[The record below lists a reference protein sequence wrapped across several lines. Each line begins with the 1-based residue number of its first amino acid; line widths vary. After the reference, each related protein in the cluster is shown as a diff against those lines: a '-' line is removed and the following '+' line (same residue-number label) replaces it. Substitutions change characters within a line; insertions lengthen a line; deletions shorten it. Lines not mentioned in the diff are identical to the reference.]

1 MGFDVQ
7 AFATGFLESR
17 VKDIEKKGDE
27 ARAFEE
33 SQRTLADRNTQTLSK
48 RNAVVQQVVG
58 LSNMLRDN
66 GASERV
72 IQAAIAAGPQEIT
85 TLANKVTEARKA
97 AGGGKLGASDIEA
110 LVNIPEG
117 FSVMDTDTTD
127 LIRKTYGLGY
137 EGKGVTKDMPERSFM
152 DRLRG
157 DKQMDMARARL
168 DREVIKDGYTAY
180 DVNQMSAQQDYESLV
195 PGTFITFNDI
205 KVFRPS
211 EDMDGF
217 TRTINALTKA
227 VEDTAAYSTLE
238 EDIAEYK
245 NQSSINET
253 DQGIR
258 EAAKVKL
265 AKARAEMDELY
276 LSTVGTTI
284 QDMVDTYGES
294 FLDGAG
300 GYLKSFLSDSYVD
313 SLALGTTETDE
324 PEEDDLE
331 AAFPDATTST
341 PRTTDPADATSTGF
355 TTPEVEVSL
364 LPDANMDEL
373 SAARPKVR
381 PQPEGEPE
389 VTSEVTP
396 EGEPEVATISEQD
409 ADPLEITQYAP
420 KLANAAD
427 SALGLSAAA
436 ETAQLNIDNQKTMAQ
451 AMATVTREEWDEMSR
466 AERKEKGLPVRRLDI
481 AYAGKD
487 NFKKIEKERVESIR
501 ERAAKKFGNIDPAVF
516 DDALDSGILTELD
529 LQIFVDHG
537 DDILDFIKD
546 NLYSTEPEGI
556 IEAMSDWAEENEKT
570 LPMDKSFL
578 VKTFGTALEG

>member
-33 SQRTLADRNTQTLSK
+33 NQRTLADRNTQTLSK

-85 TLANKVTEARKA
+85 TLANKVTKARED
-97 AGGGKLGASDIEA
+97 AGGGKLGSSDIEA

-227 VEDTAAYSTLE
+227 VEDTGAYSTLDTE
-238 EDIAEYK
+238 IKGLIGAIRVSEDQDEL
-245 NQSSINET
+245 
-253 DQGIR
+253 
-258 EAAKVKL
+258 AA
-265 AKARAEMDELY
+265 AKARLPKAQAEMDELY
-276 LSTVGTTI
+276 LSTVGSTI

-294 FLDGAG
+294 FTDSAD
-300 GYLKSFLSDSYVD
+300 GYLRSFLSGSYVD
-313 SLALGTTETDE
+313 SLALGTTETDADTQT
-324 PEEDDLE
+324 ED
-331 AAFPDATTST
+331 AFST
-341 PRTTDPADATSTGF
+341 DTTSTGF

-364 LPDANMDEL
+364 LPEVDMDEAA
-373 SAARPKVR
+373 AARPKVR

-389 VTSEVTP
+389 VTPEV
-396 EGEPEVATISEQD
+396 ELEVATTSEQD

-420 KLANAAD
+420 KLANAVD

-436 ETAQLNIDNQKTMAQ
+436 ETAQLNIDNQKTMAE

-466 AERKEKGLPVRRLDI
+466 PERKEKGLPVRRLDL

-501 ERAAKKFGNIDPAVF
+501 ERAAKKFGIKPSVF
-516 DDALDSGILTELD
+516 DGALDSGILTELD

-556 IEAMSDWAEENEKT
+556 IEAMSDWAEENKKT

>member
-33 SQRTLADRNTQTLSK
+33 NQRTLADRNTQTLSK

-117 FSVMDTDTTD
+117 FSVMDTDTTN

-217 TRTINALTKA
+217 TRTINNLTKA
-227 VEDTAAYSTLE
+227 VEDTGAYSTLDTEIKGLIGAIQVSEDSE
-238 EDIAEYK
+238 EV
-245 NQSSINET
+245 
-253 DQGIR
+253 
-258 EAAKVKL
+258 AA
-265 AKARAEMDELY
+265 AKARLPKAQAEMDELY
-276 LSTVGTTI
+276 LSTVGSTI

-294 FLDGAG
+294 FTDGAD
-300 GYLKSFLSDSYVD
+300 GYLRSFLSESYVN
-313 SLALGTTETDE
+313 SLSLGTTEADE
-324 PEEDDLE
+324 DTEDDLE

-341 PRTTDPADATSTGF
+341 PRATEPADATSTGS

-409 ADPLEITQYAP
+409 ADPLEITQYVP
-420 KLANAAD
+420 PLADAVD

-501 ERAAKKFGNIDPAVF
+501 ERAAKKFGIKPSVF
-516 DDALDSGILTELD
+516 DGALDSGILTELD

>member
-33 SQRTLADRNTQTLSK
+33 QQRTQADRNTQTLSK

-217 TRTINALTKA
+217 TRTINNLTKA
-227 VEDTAAYSTLE
+227 VEDTGAYSTLDTE
-238 EDIAEYK
+238 IKDLLGAIKVSEDQDEV
-245 NQSSINET
+245 
-253 DQGIR
+253 
-258 EAAKVKL
+258 AA
-265 AKARAEMDELY
+265 AKARLPKAQAEMDELY

-313 SLALGTTETDE
+313 SLALGTTETAE

-341 PRTTDPADATSTGF
+341 PRATEPADATSTGF

-409 ADPLEITQYAP
+409 ADPLEITQYIP
-420 KLANAAD
+420 SLADAAD

>member
-33 SQRTLADRNTQTLSK
+33 NQRTLADRNTQTLSK

-97 AGGGKLGASDIEA
+97 AGGGKLGSSDIEA

-117 FSVMDTDTTD
+117 FSVMDTDTTN

-205 KVFRPS
+205 KVFRPR

-217 TRTINALTKA
+217 TRTINNLTKA
-227 VEDTAAYSTLE
+227 VEDTGAYSTLDTE
-238 EDIAEYK
+238 IKGLIGAIRVSEDQDEV
-245 NQSSINET
+245 
-253 DQGIR
+253 
-258 EAAKVKL
+258 AA
-265 AKARAEMDELY
+265 AKARLPKAQAEMDELY
-276 LSTVGTTI
+276 LSTVGSTI

-294 FLDGAG
+294 FTDNAG
-300 GYLKSFLSDSYVD
+300 GYLRSFLSESYVD
-313 SLALGTTETDE
+313 SLALGTTETDADTQT
-324 PEEDDLE
+324 ED
-331 AAFPDATTST
+331 AFSTDTTST
-341 PRTTDPADATSTGF
+341 GVTIPEVTVTELPPASEAVS
-355 TTPEVEVSL
+355 PQSRPVIEEEEPKEEPKEEVKEEPKEEVKEVVKEEPKKEVEVVKKKIVKPKTKEQKKDDKQKAGTKIVKKMGDKGRYDSSNQL
-364 LPDANMDEL
+364 KTLIIMNVISDAKSFFNAQTMIQDTPGFFSSATVPDAVL
-373 SAARPKVR
+373 SDNNVAAYLMMVGSSQKMN
-381 PQPEGEPE
+381 
-389 VTSEVTP
+389 SL
-396 EGEPEVATISEQD
+396 INS
-409 ADPLEITQYAP
+409 QY
-420 KLANAAD
+420 
-427 SALGLSAAA
+427 
-436 ETAQLNIDNQKTMAQ
+436 E
-451 AMATVTREEWDEMSR
+451 
-466 AERKEKGLPVRRLDI
+466 
-481 AYAGKD
+481 
-487 NFKKIEKERVESIR
+487 
-501 ERAAKKFGNIDPAVF
+501 
-516 DDALDSGILTELD
+516 
-529 LQIFVDHG
+529 
-537 DDILDFIKD
+537 
-546 NLYSTEPEGI
+546 
-556 IEAMSDWAEENEKT
+556 
-570 LPMDKSFL
+570 
-578 VKTFGTALEG
+578 

>member
-33 SQRTLADRNTQTLSK
+33 QQRTQADRNTQTLSK

-217 TRTINALTKA
+217 TRTINNLTKA
-227 VEDTAAYSTLE
+227 VEDTGAYSTLDTE
-238 EDIAEYK
+238 IKDLLGAIKVSEDQDEV
-245 NQSSINET
+245 
-253 DQGIR
+253 
-258 EAAKVKL
+258 AA
-265 AKARAEMDELY
+265 AKARLPKAQAEMDELY
-276 LSTVGTTI
+276 LSTVGSTI

-294 FLDGAG
+294 FTDGAD
-300 GYLKSFLSDSYVD
+300 GYLRSFLSDSYVN
-313 SLALGTTETDE
+313 SLSLGTTETDE
-324 PEEDDLE
+324 DTQTED
-331 AAFPDATTST
+331 AFSP
-341 PRTTDPADATSTGF
+341 TGQEPID
-355 TTPEVEVSL
+355 TPEVNVSL
-364 LPDANMDEL
+364 LPDVDMDEKL
-373 SAARPKVR
+373 VAAPKVR
-381 PQPEGEPE
+381 LQP
-389 VTSEVTP
+389 EVTP
-396 EGEPEVATISEQD
+396 EGGPEVTPEGGPEVVTQSEEETN
-409 ADPLEITQYAP
+409 PLEITQYIPPNA
-420 KLANAAD
+420 LANAAD

-436 ETAQLNIDNQKTMAQ
+436 ETAQLNIDNQNTMAQ

-487 NFKKIEKERVESIR
+487 NFKKIEKERVETIQ
-501 ERAAKKFGNIDPAVF
+501 ERAAEFLGDVTVVKLQEDIE
-516 DDALDSGILTELD
+516 SGTLTELD
-529 LQIFVDHG
+529 LQILVDHG
-537 DDILDFIKD
+537 DEIIDFIKD
-546 NLYSTEPEGI
+546 NLYPIGVEGTV
-556 IEAMSDWAEENEKT
+556 EALSDWAEENEKM
-570 LPMDKSFL
+570 LPSNKLYL
-578 VKTFGTALEG
+578 VKTFNEILAEE

>member
-33 SQRTLADRNTQTLSK
+33 QQRTLADRNTQTLSK

-97 AGGGKLGASDIEA
+97 AGGGKLGSSDIEA

-117 FSVMDTDTTD
+117 FSVMDTDTTN

-205 KVFRPS
+205 KVFRPR

-217 TRTINALTKA
+217 TRTINNLTKA
-227 VEDTAAYSTLE
+227 VEDTGAYSTLDTE
-238 EDIAEYK
+238 IKGLIGAIRVSEDQDEV
-245 NQSSINET
+245 
-253 DQGIR
+253 
-258 EAAKVKL
+258 AA
-265 AKARAEMDELY
+265 AKARLPKAQAEMDELY
-276 LSTVGTTI
+276 LSTVGSTI

-294 FLDGAG
+294 FTDNAG
-300 GYLKSFLSDSYVD
+300 GYLRSFLSESYVD
-313 SLALGTTETDE
+313 SLALGTTETDADTQTEDAFSTDTTSTGVTIPEVTVTELPPASEAVSPQSRPVIEEEEPKEE
-324 PEEDDLE
+324 PEEEPEEEEDG
-331 AAFPDATTST
+331 AFVKFLDNATT
-341 PRTTDPADATSTGF
+341 
-355 TTPEVEVSL
+355 
-364 LPDANMDEL
+364 
-373 SAARPKVR
+373 
-381 PQPEGEPE
+381 
-389 VTSEVTP
+389 
-396 EGEPEVATISEQD
+396 
-409 ADPLEITQYAP
+409 
-420 KLANAAD
+420 
-427 SALGLSAAA
+427 LGSSK
-436 ETAQLNIDNQKTMAQ
+436 ETASTNIDNKNTMRES
-451 AMATVTREEWDEMSR
+451 MAAVTREEWNDMSR
-466 AERKEKGLPVRRLDI
+466 KERREAGLPVRKLDI

-487 NFKKIEKERVESIR
+487 AFKQEEVERVKTVK
-501 ERAAKKFGNIDPAVF
+501 ERAAERFGGIDPAVF
-516 DDALDSGILTELD
+516 DEAIDSGRLTELD
-529 LQIFVDHG
+529 LAIFADSG
-537 DDILDFIKD
+537 DEIVDFIKD
-546 NLYSTEPEGI
+546 NLYGTSSENVLEGLT
-556 IEAMSDWAEENEKT
+556 DWAEENNKI
-570 LPMDKSFL
+570 LPTDKSFL
-578 VKTFGTALEG
+578 IKTFQSALEG

>member
-33 SQRTLADRNTQTLSK
+33 QQRTQADRNTQTLSK

-227 VEDTAAYSTLE
+227 VEDTNAYSTLK
-238 EDIAEYK
+238 EDIETYK
-245 NQSSINET
+245 AQSSINET
-253 DQGIR
+253 DEGIR
-258 EAAKVKL
+258 EDGKVKL

-294 FLDGAG
+294 FIDGAG

-313 SLALGTTETDE
+313 SLALGTTETAE

-396 EGEPEVATISEQD
+396 EVATPSEQETN
-409 ADPLEITQYAP
+409 PLEITQYIPPNA
-420 KLANAAD
+420 LANAAD

-487 NFKKIEKERVESIR
+487 NFKKIEKERVKSIR
-501 ERAAKKFGNIDPAVF
+501 ERAAEKFGNIDPAKF
-516 DDALDSGILTELD
+516 DDALDSGMLTELD

-537 DDILDFIKD
+537 DDIIDFIKD
-546 NLYSTEPEGI
+546 NLYSIEPEGI

-578 VKTFGTALEG
+578 VKTFGTALEE

>member
-211 EDMDGF
+211 EDMDEF
-217 TRTINALTKA
+217 TRTINNLTKA
-227 VEDTAAYSTLE
+227 VEDTSAYSTLDTE
-238 EDIAEYK
+238 IKELLGAIKVSEDQDEV
-245 NQSSINET
+245 
-253 DQGIR
+253 
-258 EAAKVKL
+258 AA
-265 AKARAEMDELY
+265 AKARLPKAQAEMDELY
-276 LSTVGTTI
+276 LSTVGSTI

-294 FLDGAG
+294 FTDGAD
-300 GYLKSFLSDSYVD
+300 GYLRSFLSESYVN
-313 SLALGTTETDE
+313 SLSLGTTEADE
-324 PEEDDLE
+324 DTEDDLE

-396 EGEPEVATISEQD
+396 EVATPSEQETN
-409 ADPLEITQYAP
+409 PLEITQYIPPNA
-420 KLANAAD
+420 LANAAD

-451 AMATVTREEWDEMSR
+451 AMSTVTREEWDEMSR
-466 AERKEKGLPVRRLDI
+466 GERKKKGLPVRNLDL

-487 NFKKIEKERVESIR
+487 NFKKIEKERVKSIR
-501 ERAAKKFGNIDPAVF
+501 ERAAEKFGIKPSVF
-516 DDALDSGILTELD
+516 DGALDRGTLTELD

-537 DDILDFIKD
+537 DDIIDFIKD
-546 NLYSTEPEGI
+546 NLYSIEPEGI

>member
-33 SQRTLADRNTQTLSK
+33 QQRTQADRNTQTLSK

-294 FLDGAG
+294 FIDGAG

-313 SLALGTTETDE
+313 SLALGTTETAEDTQTEDAFSPTGQE
-324 PEEDDLE
+324 PID
-331 AAFPDATTST
+331 
-341 PRTTDPADATSTGF
+341 
-355 TTPEVEVSL
+355 TPEVNVSL
-364 LPDANMDEL
+364 LPDVDMDEKL
-373 SAARPKVR
+373 VAAPKVR
-381 PQPEGEPE
+381 LQP
-389 VTSEVTP
+389 EVTP
-396 EGEPEVATISEQD
+396 EGGPEVTPEGGPEVVTQSEEETN
-409 ADPLEITQYAP
+409 PLEITQYIPPNA
-420 KLANAAD
+420 LANAAD

-436 ETAQLNIDNQKTMAQ
+436 ETAQLNIDNQKTMAE

-487 NFKKIEKERVESIR
+487 NFKKIEKERVETIQ
-501 ERAAKKFGNIDPAVF
+501 ERAAEFLGDVTVVKLQEDIE
-516 DDALDSGILTELD
+516 SGTLTELD
-529 LQIFVDHG
+529 LQILVDHG
-537 DDILDFIKD
+537 DEIIDFIKD
-546 NLYSTEPEGI
+546 NLYPIGVEGTV
-556 IEAMSDWAEENEKT
+556 EALSDWAEENEKM
-570 LPMDKSFL
+570 LPSNKLYL
-578 VKTFGTALEG
+578 VKTFNEILAEE

>member
-117 FSVMDTDTTD
+117 FSVMDTDTTN

-217 TRTINALTKA
+217 TRTINNLTKA
-227 VEDTAAYSTLE
+227 VEDTGAYSTLDTEIKGLIGAIQVSEDSE
-238 EDIAEYK
+238 EV
-245 NQSSINET
+245 
-253 DQGIR
+253 
-258 EAAKVKL
+258 AA
-265 AKARAEMDELY
+265 AKARLPKAQAEMDELY
-276 LSTVGTTI
+276 LSTVGSTI

-294 FLDGAG
+294 FTDGAD
-300 GYLKSFLSDSYVD
+300 GYLRSFLSESYVN
-313 SLALGTTETDE
+313 SLSLGTTEADE
-324 PEEDDLE
+324 DTEDDLE

-341 PRTTDPADATSTGF
+341 PRATEPADATSTGS

-409 ADPLEITQYAP
+409 ADPLEITQYVP
-420 KLANAAD
+420 PLADAVD

-501 ERAAKKFGNIDPAVF
+501 ERAAKKFGIKPSVF
-516 DDALDSGILTELD
+516 DGALDSGILTELD

>member
-1 MGFDVQ
+1 MGFDIQ

-17 VKDIEKKGDE
+17 IKDIDKKGDE

-33 SQRTLADRNTQTLSK
+33 NQRTLADRNAQTVSK

-58 LSNMLRDN
+58 LTNMLRDN

-72 IQAAIAAGPQEIT
+72 IQAAIAAGPQEVA
-85 TLANKVTEARKA
+85 TLANKVTEARQA
-97 AGGGKLGASDIEA
+97 AGGGKLGSSDIEA

-117 FSVMDTDTTD
+117 FSVMKGDITE
-127 LIRKTYGLGY
+127 LIKKTYGLGY
-137 EGKGVTKDMPERSFM
+137 EGQGVTQKMPDRSFM

-168 DREVIKDGYTAY
+168 DREVIKDGLTAY
-180 DVNQMSAQQDYESLV
+180 DVNQMAAQQDYESLV
-195 PGTFITFNDI
+195 PGTFITFNDL

-217 TRTINALTKA
+217 TRTINNLTKA
-227 VEDTAAYSTLE
+227 VEDTLAYSTLK
-238 EDIAEYK
+238 EDIEEYK
-245 NQSSINET
+245 AQSSVNET
-253 DQGIR
+253 DEGIR

-265 AKARAEMDELY
+265 AKAQAEMDELY
-276 LSTVGTTI
+276 LSTVGSTI

-294 FLDGAG
+294 FTDGAD
-300 GYLKSFLSDSYVD
+300 GYLRSFLSESYVN
-313 SLALGTTETDE
+313 SLSLGTTEADE
-324 PEEDDLE
+324 DTEDDLE

-341 PRTTDPADATSTGF
+341 PRATEPADATSTGS

-420 KLANAAD
+420 KLADAAD

-501 ERAAKKFGNIDPAVF
+501 ERAAKKFGDIDPAVF
-516 DDALDSGILTELD
+516 DDALDSGTLTELD

-537 DDILDFIKD
+537 DEIIDFIKD
-546 NLYSTEPEGI
+546 NLYPTGPEGI
-556 IEAMSDWAEENEKT
+556 IEALSDWAEENKKT
-570 LPMDKSFL
+570 LPMNKSFL

>member
-117 FSVMDTDTTD
+117 FSVMDTDTTN

-217 TRTINALTKA
+217 TRTINNLTKA
-227 VEDTAAYSTLE
+227 VEDTGAYSTLDTEIKGLIGAIQVSEDPE
-238 EDIAEYK
+238 EV
-245 NQSSINET
+245 
-253 DQGIR
+253 
-258 EAAKVKL
+258 AA
-265 AKARAEMDELY
+265 AKARLPKAQAEMDELY
-276 LSTVGTTI
+276 LSTVGSTI

-294 FLDGAG
+294 FTDGAD
-300 GYLKSFLSDSYVD
+300 GYLRSFLSESYVN
-313 SLALGTTETDE
+313 SLSLGTTEADE
-324 PEEDDLE
+324 DTEDDLE

-341 PRTTDPADATSTGF
+341 PRATEPADATSTGS

-501 ERAAKKFGNIDPAVF
+501 ERAAKKFGIKPSVF
-516 DDALDSGILTELD
+516 DGALDSGILTELD

>member
-1 MGFDVQ
+1 
-7 AFATGFLESR
+7 
-17 VKDIEKKGDE
+17 
-27 ARAFEE
+27 
-33 SQRTLADRNTQTLSK
+33 
-48 RNAVVQQVVG
+48 
-58 LSNMLRDN
+58 
-66 GASERV
+66 
-72 IQAAIAAGPQEIT
+72 
-85 TLANKVTEARKA
+85 
-97 AGGGKLGASDIEA
+97 
-110 LVNIPEG
+110 
-117 FSVMDTDTTD
+117 
-127 LIRKTYGLGY
+127 
-137 EGKGVTKDMPERSFM
+137 
-152 DRLRG
+152 
-157 DKQMDMARARL
+157 
-168 DREVIKDGYTAY
+168 
-180 DVNQMSAQQDYESLV
+180 
-195 PGTFITFNDI
+195 
-205 KVFRPS
+205 
-211 EDMDGF
+211 
-217 TRTINALTKA
+217 
-227 VEDTAAYSTLE
+227 
-238 EDIAEYK
+238 
-245 NQSSINET
+245 
-253 DQGIR
+253 
-258 EAAKVKL
+258 
-265 AKARAEMDELY
+265 MDELY

-313 SLALGTTETDE
+313 SLALGTTETAE

-501 ERAAKKFGNIDPAVF
+501 ERAAKKFGIKPAVF

>member
-33 SQRTLADRNTQTLSK
+33 NQRTLADRNTQTLSK

-117 FSVMDTDTTD
+117 FSVMDTDTTN

-217 TRTINALTKA
+217 TRTINNLTKA
-227 VEDTAAYSTLE
+227 VEDTGAYSTLDTEIKGLIGAIQVSEDPE
-238 EDIAEYK
+238 EV
-245 NQSSINET
+245 
-253 DQGIR
+253 
-258 EAAKVKL
+258 AA
-265 AKARAEMDELY
+265 AKARLPKAQAEMDELY
-276 LSTVGTTI
+276 LSTVGSTI

-294 FLDGAG
+294 FTDGAD
-300 GYLKSFLSDSYVD
+300 GYLRSFLSESYVN
-313 SLALGTTETDE
+313 SLSLGTTEADE
-324 PEEDDLE
+324 DTEDDLE

-341 PRTTDPADATSTGF
+341 PRATEPADATSTGS

-501 ERAAKKFGNIDPAVF
+501 ERAAKKFGIKPSVF
-516 DDALDSGILTELD
+516 DGALDSGILTELD

>member
-294 FLDGAG
+294 FIDGAG

-313 SLALGTTETDE
+313 SLALGTTETAEDTQTEDAFSPTGQE
-324 PEEDDLE
+324 PID
-331 AAFPDATTST
+331 
-341 PRTTDPADATSTGF
+341 
-355 TTPEVEVSL
+355 TPEVNVSL
-364 LPDANMDEL
+364 LPDVDMDEK
-373 SAARPKVR
+373 SVDFRPKPR

-487 NFKKIEKERVESIR
+487 NFKKIEKERVETIQ
-501 ERAAKKFGNIDPAVF
+501 ERAAEFLGDVTVVKLQEDIE
-516 DDALDSGILTELD
+516 SGTLTELD
-529 LQIFVDHG
+529 LQILVDHG
-537 DDILDFIKD
+537 DEIIDFIKD
-546 NLYSTEPEGI
+546 NLYPIGVEGTV
-556 IEAMSDWAEENEKT
+556 EALSDWAEENEKM
-570 LPMDKSFL
+570 LPSNKLYL
-578 VKTFGTALEG
+578 VKTFNEILAEE

>member
-33 SQRTLADRNTQTLSK
+33 NQRTLADRNTQTLSK

-58 LSNMLRDN
+58 ISNMLRDN

-85 TLANKVTEARKA
+85 TLANKVTKARED

-117 FSVMDTDTTD
+117 FSVMDTDTTN

-227 VEDTAAYSTLE
+227 VEDTGAYSTLDTEIKGLIGAIQVSEDPE
-238 EDIAEYK
+238 EV
-245 NQSSINET
+245 
-253 DQGIR
+253 
-258 EAAKVKL
+258 AA
-265 AKARAEMDELY
+265 AKARLPKAQAEMDELY
-276 LSTVGTTI
+276 LSTVGSTI

-294 FLDGAG
+294 FTDSAD
-300 GYLKSFLSDSYVD
+300 GYLRSFLSGSYVD
-313 SLALGTTETDE
+313 SLALGTTETDADTQT
-324 PEEDDLE
+324 ED
-331 AAFPDATTST
+331 AFST
-341 PRTTDPADATSTGF
+341 DTTSTGF

-364 LPDANMDEL
+364 LPEVDMDEAA
-373 SAARPKVR
+373 AARPKVR

-389 VTSEVTP
+389 VTPEV
-396 EGEPEVATISEQD
+396 ELEVATTSEQD

-420 KLANAAD
+420 KLANAVD

-451 AMATVTREEWDEMSR
+451 AMSTVTREEWDEMSR
-466 AERKEKGLPVRRLDI
+466 GERKKKGLPVRNLDL

-501 ERAAKKFGNIDPAVF
+501 ERAAKKFGIKPSIF
-516 DDALDSGILTELD
+516 DGALDRGTLTELD

-537 DDILDFIKD
+537 DDILDFIRD
-546 NLYSTEPEGI
+546 NLYSIEPEGI
-556 IEAMSDWAEENEKT
+556 IEAMSDWAEENKKT

-578 VKTFGTALEG
+578 VETFGTALEG

>member
-33 SQRTLADRNTQTLSK
+33 NQRTLADRNTQTLSK

-117 FSVMDTDTTD
+117 FSVMDTDTTN

-217 TRTINALTKA
+217 TRTINNLTKA
-227 VEDTAAYSTLE
+227 VEDTGAYSTLDTEIKGLIGAIQVSEDSE
-238 EDIAEYK
+238 EV
-245 NQSSINET
+245 
-253 DQGIR
+253 
-258 EAAKVKL
+258 AA
-265 AKARAEMDELY
+265 AKARLPKAQAEMDELY
-276 LSTVGTTI
+276 LSTVGSTI

-294 FLDGAG
+294 FTDGAD
-300 GYLKSFLSDSYVD
+300 GYLRSFLSESYVN
-313 SLALGTTETDE
+313 SLSLGTTEADE
-324 PEEDDLE
+324 DTEDDLE

-341 PRTTDPADATSTGF
+341 PRATEPADATSTGS
-355 TTPEVEVSL
+355 TTPDVEVSL

-409 ADPLEITQYAP
+409 ADPLEITQYVP
-420 KLANAAD
+420 PLADAVD

-501 ERAAKKFGNIDPAVF
+501 ERAAKKFGIKPSVF
-516 DDALDSGILTELD
+516 DGALDSGILTELD

>member
-33 SQRTLADRNTQTLSK
+33 NQRTLADRNTQTLSK

-97 AGGGKLGASDIEA
+97 AGGGKLGSSDIEA

-117 FSVMDTDTTD
+117 FSVMDTDTTN

-217 TRTINALTKA
+217 TRTINNLTKA
-227 VEDTAAYSTLE
+227 VEDTGAYSTLDTEIKGLIGAIQVSEDSE
-238 EDIAEYK
+238 EV
-245 NQSSINET
+245 
-253 DQGIR
+253 
-258 EAAKVKL
+258 AA
-265 AKARAEMDELY
+265 AKARLPKAQAEMDELY
-276 LSTVGTTI
+276 LSTVGSTI

-294 FLDGAG
+294 FTDGAD
-300 GYLKSFLSDSYVD
+300 GYLRSFLSESYVN
-313 SLALGTTETDE
+313 SLSLGTTEADE
-324 PEEDDLE
+324 DTEDDLE

-341 PRTTDPADATSTGF
+341 PRATEPADATSTGS

-409 ADPLEITQYAP
+409 ADPLEITQYVP
-420 KLANAAD
+420 PLADAVD

-501 ERAAKKFGNIDPAVF
+501 ERAAKKFGIKPSVF
-516 DDALDSGILTELD
+516 DGALDSGILTELD

>member
-33 SQRTLADRNTQTLSK
+33 QQRTQADRNTQTLSK

-217 TRTINALTKA
+217 TRTINNLTKA
-227 VEDTAAYSTLE
+227 VEDTSAYSTLDE
-238 EDIAEYK
+238 EIKDLIGAIKVSE
-245 NQSSINET
+245 
-253 DQGIR
+253 DQD
-258 EAAKVKL
+258 EVAA
-265 AKARAEMDELY
+265 AKARLPKAQAEMDELY
-276 LSTVGTTI
+276 LSTVGSTI

-294 FLDGAG
+294 FTDGAD
-300 GYLKSFLSDSYVD
+300 GYLRSFLSESYVN
-313 SLALGTTETDE
+313 SLSLGTTEADE
-324 PEEDDLE
+324 DTEDDLE

-501 ERAAKKFGNIDPAVF
+501 ERAAKKFGIKPAVF

>member
-33 SQRTLADRNTQTLSK
+33 NQRTLADRNTQTLSK

-58 LSNMLRDN
+58 ISNMLRDN

-85 TLANKVTEARKA
+85 TLANKVTKARED

-117 FSVMDTDTTD
+117 FSVMDTDTTN

-227 VEDTAAYSTLE
+227 VEDTGAYSTLDTE
-238 EDIAEYK
+238 IKGLIGAIRVSEDQDEL
-245 NQSSINET
+245 
-253 DQGIR
+253 
-258 EAAKVKL
+258 AA
-265 AKARAEMDELY
+265 AKARLPKAQAEMDELY
-276 LSTVGTTI
+276 LSTVGSTI

-294 FLDGAG
+294 FTDSAD
-300 GYLKSFLSDSYVD
+300 GYLRSFLSGSYVD
-313 SLALGTTETDE
+313 SLALGTTETDADTQT
-324 PEEDDLE
+324 ED
-331 AAFPDATTST
+331 AFST
-341 PRTTDPADATSTGF
+341 DTTSTGF

-364 LPDANMDEL
+364 LPEVDMDEAA
-373 SAARPKVR
+373 AARPKVR

-389 VTSEVTP
+389 VTPEV
-396 EGEPEVATISEQD
+396 ELEVATTSEQD

-420 KLANAAD
+420 KLANAVD

-451 AMATVTREEWDEMSR
+451 AMSTVTREEWDEMSR
-466 AERKEKGLPVRRLDI
+466 GERKKKGLPVRNLDL

-501 ERAAKKFGNIDPAVF
+501 ERAAKKFGIKPSIF
-516 DDALDSGILTELD
+516 DGALDRGTLTELD

-537 DDILDFIKD
+537 DDILDFIRD
-546 NLYSTEPEGI
+546 NLYSIEPEGI
-556 IEAMSDWAEENEKT
+556 IEAMSDWAEENKKT

-578 VKTFGTALEG
+578 VETFGTALEG

>member
-33 SQRTLADRNTQTLSK
+33 NQRTLADRNTQTLSK

-117 FSVMDTDTTD
+117 FSVMDTDTTN

-217 TRTINALTKA
+217 TRTINNLTKA
-227 VEDTAAYSTLE
+227 VEDTGAYSTLDTEIKGLIGAIQVSEDSE
-238 EDIAEYK
+238 EV
-245 NQSSINET
+245 
-253 DQGIR
+253 
-258 EAAKVKL
+258 AA
-265 AKARAEMDELY
+265 AKARLPKAQAEMDELY
-276 LSTVGTTI
+276 LSTVGSTI

-294 FLDGAG
+294 FTDGAD
-300 GYLKSFLSDSYVD
+300 GYLRSFLSESYVN
-313 SLALGTTETDE
+313 SLSLGTTEADE
-324 PEEDDLE
+324 DTEDDLE

-341 PRTTDPADATSTGF
+341 PRATEPADATSTGS

-501 ERAAKKFGNIDPAVF
+501 ERAAKKFGIKPSVF
-516 DDALDSGILTELD
+516 DGALDSGILTELD

>member
-33 SQRTLADRNTQTLSK
+33 QQRTLADRNTQTLSK

-58 LSNMLRDN
+58 ISNMLRDN

-85 TLANKVTEARKA
+85 TLANKVTKARED

-117 FSVMDTDTTD
+117 FSVMDTDTTN

-205 KVFRPS
+205 KVFRPR

-217 TRTINALTKA
+217 TRTINNLTKA
-227 VEDTAAYSTLE
+227 VEDTGAYSTLDTE
-238 EDIAEYK
+238 IKGLIGAIRVSEDPGEV
-245 NQSSINET
+245 
-253 DQGIR
+253 
-258 EAAKVKL
+258 AA
-265 AKARAEMDELY
+265 AKARLPKAQAEMDELY
-276 LSTVGTTI
+276 LSTVGSTI

-294 FLDGAG
+294 FTDNAG
-300 GYLKSFLSDSYVD
+300 GYLRSFLSESYVN
-313 SLALGTTETDE
+313 SLSLGTTKTDADTQTEDAFSPTGQE
-324 PEEDDLE
+324 PID
-331 AAFPDATTST
+331 
-341 PRTTDPADATSTGF
+341 
-355 TTPEVEVSL
+355 TPEVNVSL
-364 LPDANMDEL
+364 LPDVDMDEV
-373 SAARPKVR
+373 AVAVPKLR

-389 VTSEVTP
+389 VTPEV
-396 EGEPEVATISEQD
+396 ELEVATTSEQD

-420 KLANAAD
+420 KLANAVD

-451 AMATVTREEWDEMSR
+451 TMATVTLEEWDEMSR
-466 AERKEKGLPVRRLDI
+466 GERKKKGLPVHNLDL

-501 ERAAKKFGNIDPAVF
+501 ERAAKKFGIKPSVF
-516 DDALDSGILTELD
+516 DGALDRGTLTELD

-537 DDILDFIKD
+537 DDIVDFIKAD
-546 NLYSTEPEGI
+546 LYPIGPEGI
-556 IEAMSDWAEENEKT
+556 IDALSDWAEENKKT

-578 VKTFGTALEG
+578 VKTFSTALEG

>member
-313 SLALGTTETDE
+313 SLALGTTETAEDTQTEDAFSPTGQE
-324 PEEDDLE
+324 PID
-331 AAFPDATTST
+331 
-341 PRTTDPADATSTGF
+341 
-355 TTPEVEVSL
+355 TPEVNVSL
-364 LPDANMDEL
+364 LPDVDMDEKL
-373 SAARPKVR
+373 VAAPKVR
-381 PQPEGEPE
+381 LQP
-389 VTSEVTP
+389 EVTP
-396 EGEPEVATISEQD
+396 EGGPEVTPEGGPEVVTQSEEETN
-409 ADPLEITQYAP
+409 PLEITQYIPPNA
-420 KLANAAD
+420 LANAAD

-451 AMATVTREEWDEMSR
+451 AMSTVTREEWDEMSR
-466 AERKEKGLPVRRLDI
+466 GERKKKGLPVRNLDL

-487 NFKKIEKERVESIR
+487 NFKKIEKERVETIQ
-501 ERAAKKFGNIDPAVF
+501 ERAAEFLGDVTVVKLQEDIE
-516 DDALDSGILTELD
+516 SGTLTELD
-529 LQIFVDHG
+529 LQILVDHG
-537 DDILDFIKD
+537 DEIIDFIKD
-546 NLYSTEPEGI
+546 NLYPIGVEGTV
-556 IEAMSDWAEENEKT
+556 EALSDWAEENEKM
-570 LPMDKSFL
+570 LPSNKLYL
-578 VKTFGTALEG
+578 VKTFNEILAEE